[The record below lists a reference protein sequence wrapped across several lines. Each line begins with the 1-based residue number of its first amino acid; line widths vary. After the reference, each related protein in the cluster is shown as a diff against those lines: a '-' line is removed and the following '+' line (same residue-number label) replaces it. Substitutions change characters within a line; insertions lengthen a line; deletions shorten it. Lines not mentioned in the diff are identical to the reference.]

1 MLKPFARA
9 FRNSYFPSQRHCLFS
24 LLKIH
29 PSAHAL
35 KYPISGYVWA
45 YWTTDLGRV
54 YIYLLRTITKTV
66 SQDIRDEQQ
75 NTWKTTN
82 LRELKPEQN
91 FLLRTKSKVKDK
103 RKHV

>member
-1 MLKPFARA
+1 MGMFGLTG
-9 FRNSYFPSQRHCLFS
+9 QLT
-24 LLKIH
+24 
-29 PSAHAL
+29 SAE
-35 KYPISGYVWA
+35 
-45 YWTTDLGRV
+45 

-91 FLLRTKSKVKDK
+91 FLLRTQSKVKDK
-103 RKHV
+103 RKHA

>member
-1 MLKPFARA
+1 MLGLTGHLTLAE
-9 FRNSYFPSQRHCLFS
+9 
-24 LLKIH
+24 
-29 PSAHAL
+29 
-35 KYPISGYVWA
+35 
-45 YWTTDLGRV
+45 

-91 FLLRTKSKVKDK
+91 FLLRTQSKVKDK

>member
-1 MLKPFARA
+1 MGMFGLTG
-9 FRNSYFPSQRHCLFS
+9 QL
-24 LLKIH
+24 
-29 PSAHAL
+29 
-35 KYPISGYVWA
+35 
-45 YWTTDLGRV
+45 TLGE

-82 LRELKPEQN
+82 LRELKPKQN
-91 FLLRTKSKVKDK
+91 FLLRTQSKVKDK

>member
-1 MLKPFARA
+1 MLGPLGIVNFHLKGTVSFI
-9 FRNSYFPSQRHCLFS
+9 FS
-24 LLKIH
+24 KFIPQYTLLNTL
-29 PSAHAL
+29 SV
-35 KYPISGYVWA
+35 GMF
-45 YWTTDLGRV
+45 GRTGQLTLAE

-91 FLLRTKSKVKDK
+91 FLLRTQSKVKDK